1 MVSGEGRDC
10 AGVIGILSDS
20 KPIKQEEDGDREIE
34 REGGG
39 GESVMK
45 RKLMRGF
52 KIKL

>member
-39 GESVMK
+39 G
-45 RKLMRGF
+45 RKHDEK
-52 KIKL
+52 KINERF

>member
-39 GESVMK
+39 GRK
-45 RKLMRGF
+45 RDEK
-52 KIKL
+52 KINERF

>member
-39 GESVMK
+39 GGRK
-45 RKLMRGF
+45 RDEK
-52 KIKL
+52 KINERF